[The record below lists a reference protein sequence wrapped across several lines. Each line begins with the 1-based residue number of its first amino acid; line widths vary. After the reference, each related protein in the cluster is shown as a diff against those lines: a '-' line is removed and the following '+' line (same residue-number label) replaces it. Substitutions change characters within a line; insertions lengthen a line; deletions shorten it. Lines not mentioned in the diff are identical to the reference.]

1 MDNKHLIN
9 TLKIFN
15 NFQNSSME
23 IALHK
28 NLSFG
33 ILHTQP
39 YEDYNLN
46 HYFFS
51 KLGGDFYRVSRN
63 EKHNIRAFQ
72 EIGSGRIIPK
82 SYHPYTFDKRATG
95 IMVGSR
101 FWLLGG
107 SSNFLDPKFGT
118 SYNGHSGLGMIT
130 QKKSFIWNIQKSK
143 WIQGPTLPENIFLY
157 YASASAVNSS
167 HVIFIGAN
175 ALYHESEYLVVHEQA
190 TQNSKTRQI

>member
-1 MDNKHLIN
+1 
-9 TLKIFN
+9 
-15 NFQNSSME
+15 ME
-23 IALHK
+23 IVFYK
-28 NLSFG
+28 NLTFK

-46 HYFFS
+46 HHFFS
-51 KLGGDFYRVSRN
+51 KVGGDFYRVSR
-63 EKHNIRAFQ
+63 EKKHNIRAFQ
-72 EIGSGRIIPK
+72 EIGSEKIIPK
-82 SYHPYTFDKRATG
+82 SHHPYTFDKRATG

-130 QKKSFIWNIQKSK
+130 QKESMIWNVQKSK

-157 YASASAVNSS
+157 YASASAINSS

-175 ALYHESEYLVVHEQA
+175 SLYHGSEYF
-190 TQNSKTRQI
+190 